1 MNIYVFET
9 NKGNILHYATDSFQ
23 SALSWFIANYP
34 HQKIVSVYKQQ
45 EFSNNEREEQ
55 ENEIL

>member
-34 HQKIVSVYKQQ
+34 HQKIVSVYKQ
-45 EFSNNEREEQ
+45 
-55 ENEIL
+55 